1 MAKEEKE
8 KKTKGQTKKSSNKK
22 ENMKKAHK
30 IEREAIKNEKL
41 KIEEKIDSLLEEKKE
56 TKDKEKKKEIK
67 AEIKELKYQRSRIGK
82 KDTFFS
88 DVAAEMRLV
97 RWPSAKEVTKY
108 SIAALVFIV
117 FFALFFFG
125 FEALFALVKDW
136 IN

>member
-8 KKTKGQTKKSSNKK
+8 KKTKGQTEKSSNKK

-41 KIEEKIDSLLEEKKE
+41 KIEEKIDSLLEEKKA

>member
-8 KKTKGQTKKSSNKK
+8 KKTKGQTSKSSNKK

-41 KIEEKIDSLLEEKKE
+41 KIEEKKA

-67 AEIKELKYQRSRIGK
+67 AEIKELKYKRSRIGK

-125 FEALFALVKDW
+125 FEALFALVQDW

>member
-8 KKTKGQTKKSSNKK
+8 KKTKGQTSKSSNKK

-30 IEREAIKNEKL
+30 IEREGIKNEKL
-41 KIEEKIDSLLEEKKE
+41 KLEEKIDSLLDERKATKDKQEKKE
-56 TKDKEKKKEIK
+56 ITAK
-67 AEIKELKYQRSRIGK
+67 IKELKYQRSRVCK